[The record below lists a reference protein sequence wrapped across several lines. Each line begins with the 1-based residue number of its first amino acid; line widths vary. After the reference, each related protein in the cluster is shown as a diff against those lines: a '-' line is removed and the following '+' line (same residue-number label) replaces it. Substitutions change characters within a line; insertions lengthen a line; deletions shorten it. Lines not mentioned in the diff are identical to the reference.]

1 LFDRRPSVISRD
13 PQNQNSRDKI
23 LQRGISELGTR
34 LRAYLPTITAI
45 DRAKAATPSIARQ
58 LLSRHF
64 VCANRANFR
73 LVGLWVPR

>member
-45 DRAKAATPSIARQ
+45 DRPKSATLSIAPAVAVASLCLRQ
-58 LLSRHF
+58 SSLSAPIEPIF
-64 VCANRANFR
+64 D
-73 LVGLWVPR
+73 